1 MVVIMT
7 ALLVSA
13 TVPAY
18 AAQQG
23 KMTKE
28 EKDMCLLISRNCEGE
43 VDSIQKRIK
52 RLQGEIKKGNKVYS
66 PEELKKLEQKLKEA
80 NKILDTLLAP

>member
-1 MVVIMT
+1 MKKGMVAIMA

-18 AAQQG
+18 TAQQG

-52 RLQGEIKKGNKVYS
+52 RIQKEIKKGTRVYS
-66 PEELKKLEQKLKEA
+66 PEELRKLEQKLKA
-80 NKILDTLLAP
+80 D